1 MMRVESW
8 IVSRSSTRTG
18 TDFCPVIHSTRGTW
32 KPGRSERRT
41 CAMPFQ
47 SSAQR
52 AFSLKCEKRNC
63 QRTGGAIT
71 HDLGQ
76 TIRRVKTGG
85 NPGGLRGRVC
95 FMRTR
100 QGWERVAG
108 LALAGLLLAGACA
121 ADRRHAARPDDD
133 DPATI
138 SADRLDDLDEE
149 GAMTDLLDPEEREAM
164 AHAGLPGDARPGADE
179 EDAGDTTGKVG
190 LSVLSVALSVGAAVA
205 PFFLF

>member
-8 IVSRSSTRTG
+8 IVSLSSTRTG
-18 TDFCPVIHSTRGTW
+18 SDLCPVVQRTRGTW

-85 NPGGLRGRVC
+85 NPGGSGV
-95 FMRTR
+95 
-100 QGWERVAG
+100 
-108 LALAGLLLAGACA
+108 
-121 ADRRHAARPDDD
+121 
-133 DPATI
+133 I

-149 GAMTDLLDPEEREAM
+149 GAMTDLLDPEERNAM
-164 AHAGLPGDARPGADE
+164 AHA
-179 EDAGDTTGKVG
+179 
-190 LSVLSVALSVGAAVA
+190 
-205 PFFLF
+205 

>member
-85 NPGGLRGRVC
+85 NPGGPPRHGNLALLREGDEQVGEVVRLGGVAKQWAHAEDLLDRAQRRAVRVVNAV
-95 FMRTR
+95 RVPAALPEWR
-100 QGWERVAG
+100 QHDHPDRAVAG
-108 LALAGLLLAGACA
+108 LGLVP
-121 ADRRHAARPDDD
+121 RH
-133 DPATI
+133 
-138 SADRLDDLDEE
+138 EE
-149 GAMTDLLDPEEREAM
+149 SSVIG
-164 AHAGLPGDARPGADE
+164 
-179 EDAGDTTGKVG
+179 VG
-190 LSVLSVALSVGAAVA
+190 LRRENLRHL
-205 PFFLF
+205 LR